1 MYELLK
7 EFEGFRSEAYQCSA
21 GVWTIGYGTTIY
33 PDGTRVKEGDK
44 IDERT
49 AEEMLEHYCKN
60 RIRYPKGNW
69 TDSQKDALCSIIYN
83 IGQSAFNRSCLKRHL
98 EQSNWRAAYSSWNKW
113 NRAGGKVSKG
123 LTRRRAKES
132 SIFFKN
138 LIDIT

>member
-1 MYELLK
+1 MYELVK

-33 PDGTRVKEGDK
+33 PDGTRVKRGDK

-49 AEEMLEHYCKN
+49 AEKMLEHYCEH
-60 RIRYPKGNW
+60 RIKYPKGDW

-83 IGQSAFNRSCLKRHL
+83 IGQSAFDRSGLKRHL
-98 EQSNWRAAYSSWNKW
+98 ERSDWKAAYSSWNRW
-113 NRAGGKVSKG
+113 NRAGGKIVKG
-123 LTRRRAKES
+123 LVRRRAKES